1 MLQNEIDKA
10 QAQAVRAHDEL
21 HRAGA
26 TEEFAPR
33 LAALEAAISTTS
45 QAMQW
50 RKKAFDEITAAS
62 RCLELAQVQA
72 FLHFCWVE
80 KSPMISLQ

>member
-1 MLQNEIDKA
+1 MLRNEIEKA
-10 QAQAVRAHDEL
+10 QVQAVRAHDEL

-26 TEEFAPR
+26 IEELAPR

-45 QAMQW
+45 QAIQW

-62 RCLELAQVQA
+62 RCVELAQVRA
-72 FLHFCWVE
+72 FLHFFWVD
-80 KSPMISLQ
+80 KALMISLQ